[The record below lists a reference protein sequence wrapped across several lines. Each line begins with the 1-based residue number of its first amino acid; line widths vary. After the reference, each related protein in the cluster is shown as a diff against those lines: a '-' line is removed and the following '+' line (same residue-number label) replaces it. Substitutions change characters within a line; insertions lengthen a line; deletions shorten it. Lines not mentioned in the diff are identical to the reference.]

1 MSLRKRFPTAMIF
14 LAVLF
19 VIIQWAPP
27 VVLFI
32 GLQAVIL
39 IALAEFYRLGGRR
52 NLHPSLAAGIPCA
65 LLISGAFYFPEIP
78 LGLVLLGVLFLA
90 GLFFLAASRTVEKVV
105 VYPSAIALTVFGAVY
120 ISFTMNHI
128 YLIQLEKGP
137 FFLYFFFGVIFLG
150 DSGAY
155 MFGKLW
161 GRHKMT
167 PMASPNKTWEGSIGG
182 LLFAALGAAAGRIL
196 LLPELG
202 WGAAVLTGLFL
213 HAVAQVSDPVE
224 SLFKRAAGV
233 KDSSNLLPGHGGF
246 LDRIDSLLFAAPFFY
261 YLVRYF
267 WE

>member
-19 VIIQWAPP
+19 VVVQWAPP
-27 VVLFI
+27 AVLFI

-39 IALAEFYRLGGRR
+39 IALAEFYGLGDRR

-65 LLISGAFYFPEIP
+65 LLISAAFYFPEIP
-78 LGLVLLGVLFLA
+78 LGLVVFGVLFLSC
-90 GLFFLAASRTVEKVV
+90 LYFLAASNTVEKVV
-105 VYPSAIALTVFGAVY
+105 AFPSALALTAFGAVY
-120 ISFTMNHI
+120 LSFTMNHI
-128 YLIQLEKGP
+128 YRIQVEKGP

-155 MFGKLW
+155 MFGKLL
-161 GRHKMT
+161 GRRKMT
-167 PMASPNKTWEGSIGG
+167 PMASPNKTWEGSLGG
-182 LLFAALGAAAGRIL
+182 LLFAALGAASARML

-202 WGAAVLTGLFL
+202 WGAAVLSGLFI
-213 HAVAQVSDPVE
+213 HAIAQISDPVE

-246 LDRIDSLLFAAPFFY
+246 LDRVDSFLLAAPFFY
-261 YLVRYF
+261 YYIRFF
-267 WE
+267 WT